1 MYSMTLIGTYNMRRN
16 DENGGADLD
25 HGEQLV
31 NSIPVEIPS
40 PQTNADDRT
49 PLPQER
55 TQAEGS
61 SLDRAPAKEDKLAA
75 LDQIARDMTLLAT
88 LVTRRR
94 HAKSENAGDQ
104 DQAPPFDASS
114 DPEEL
119 AFAPI
124 GIASRDGDELQFI
137 ASIGQAI
144 EYLTRQ
150 WPIRSGDAF
159 EEALQACIDG
169 VKGRASPEQ
178 VRSAFLKA
186 ADAVSIRVVISGD

>member
-1 MYSMTLIGTYNMRRN
+1 MGRN

-31 NSIPVEIPS
+31 NSIPVEVPS
-40 PQTNADDRT
+40 PQNNTDDRLT
-49 PLPQER
+49 LPPER
-55 TQAEGS
+55 TQAEEGS
-61 SLDRAPAKEDKLAA
+61 LGRPPAEEDKLAA
-75 LDQIARDMTLLAT
+75 LDRVARDMTLLAT

-94 HAKSENAGDQ
+94 HAKSENAEGQ
-104 DQAPPFDASS
+104 DQAPPFGVPNDA
-114 DPEEL
+114 EEL

-124 GIASRDGDELQFI
+124 GIAPRDGDEVQFI
-137 ASIGQAI
+137 GSIAQAT
-144 EYLTRQ
+144 EYLTTQ

-169 VKGRASPEQ
+169 IKGRVAPEQ

-186 ADAVSIRVVISGD
+186 AVAAGIRLIPPGD

>member
-1 MYSMTLIGTYNMRRN
+1 MGRN
-16 DENGGADLD
+16 DKNGGADLD

-31 NSIPVEIPS
+31 NSIPVEVPS
-40 PQTNADDRT
+40 RQTNADYRLA
-49 PLPQER
+49 LPPER
-55 TQAEGS
+55 TQAEES
-61 SLDRAPAKEDKLAA
+61 SLGRAPAEEDKLAA
-75 LDQIARDMTLLAT
+75 LDRIARDMTLLAT

-94 HAKSENAGDQ
+94 HAKSESTEDQ
-104 DQAPPFDASS
+104 DQAPLSDASN

-124 GIASRDGDELQFI
+124 GIAPRDGDEIQFI
-137 ASIGQAI
+137 GSISQAV
-144 EYLTRQ
+144 EYLTTQ

-169 VKGRASPEQ
+169 VKGRASPER

-186 ADAVSIRVVISGD
+186 AGAASIRVIPSGD